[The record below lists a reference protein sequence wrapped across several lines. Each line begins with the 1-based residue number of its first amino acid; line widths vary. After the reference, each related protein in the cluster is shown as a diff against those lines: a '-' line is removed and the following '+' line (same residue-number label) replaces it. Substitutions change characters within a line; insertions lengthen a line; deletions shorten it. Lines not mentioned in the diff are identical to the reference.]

1 MKKYYIEISSWNLL
15 ESFVTESIS
24 PFSFYQERDFGNNL
38 SRYLSGEKERSYHL
52 ILSTKDLPA
61 FVDYIKKK
69 TITPF
74 PWNNRFLYRYVN
86 HPISWA

>member
-24 PFSFYQERDFGNNL
+24 PFSFYQERNFGNNL

-52 ILSTKDLPA
+52 ILSTKDLGG
-61 FVDYIKKK
+61 DYSICIDEELIDRRIYIK
-69 TITPF
+69 IR
-74 PWNNRFLYRYVN
+74 N
-86 HPISWA
+86 IS